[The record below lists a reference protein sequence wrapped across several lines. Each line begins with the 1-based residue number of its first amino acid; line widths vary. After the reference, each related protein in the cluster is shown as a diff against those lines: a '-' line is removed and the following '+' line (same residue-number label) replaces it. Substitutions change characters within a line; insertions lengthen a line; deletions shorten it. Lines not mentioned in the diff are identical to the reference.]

1 MDGGEDF
8 VRSSLVENEGIDL
21 NASCE
26 TKITHLEV
34 SHVIFCLLLLSLFE
48 NILSR
53 DRMFG
58 SVVQFG
64 RTIAFYRTRTELIL
78 RFDLI
83 FGFSEVII

>member
-8 VRSSLVENEGIDL
+8 ARSSLVENEGIDL

-34 SHVIFCLLLLSLFE
+34 SHVIFCLLLLSRFE

-53 DRMFG
+53 DRSNHRFLPN
-58 SVVQFG
+58 QN
-64 RTIAFYRTRTELIL
+64 RTNFEI
-78 RFDLI
+78 
-83 FGFSEVII
+83 

>member
-8 VRSSLVENEGIDL
+8 ARSSLVENEGIDL

-53 DRMFG
+53 DRTFG
-58 SVVQFG
+58 SVVQLGVGSNHRFLPNQN
-64 RTIAFYRTRTELIL
+64 RTNFEI
-78 RFDLI
+78 
-83 FGFSEVII
+83 

>member
-34 SHVIFCLLLLSLFE
+34 SQVIFLSTF
-48 NILSR
+48 
-53 DRMFG
+53 
-58 SVVQFG
+58 
-64 RTIAFYRTRTELIL
+64 AFTL
-78 RFDLI
+78 
-83 FGFSEVII
+83 

>member
-34 SHVIFCLLLLSLFE
+34 SQVIFFVYFCFHSLKIFCQE
-48 NILSR
+48 TER
-53 DRMFG
+53 
-58 SVVQFG
+58 SV
-64 RTIAFYRTRTELIL
+64 R
-78 RFDLI
+78 
-83 FGFSEVII
+83 